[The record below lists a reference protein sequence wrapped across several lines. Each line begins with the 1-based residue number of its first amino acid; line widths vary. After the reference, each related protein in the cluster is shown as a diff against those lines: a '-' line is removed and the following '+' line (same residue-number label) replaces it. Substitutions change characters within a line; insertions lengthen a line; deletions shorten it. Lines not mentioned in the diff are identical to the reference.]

1 MADGAV
7 NGSSNAA
14 LKVQVDGLA
23 SDIARIDAKIDRL
36 AQPSTPQYTTWIAAS
51 GLVISVMVGFF
62 TLGISPIKDSI
73 VKNEAEN
80 RISIDRVDATAR
92 LARKEIADDLKDMRN
107 GVVTRGEHEQRWR
120 GLDSTDTVLSTRI
133 DGLDKKMADFYGPR
147 DAMKDIQQQINEL
160 RAGIARLKP

>member
-1 MADGAV
+1 MTELSQ

-23 SDIARIDAKIDRL
+23 NDIARIDTKIDRL

-73 VKNEAEN
+73 TKNEAEN
-80 RISIDRVDATAR
+80 RISIDRVDAAAR

-120 GLDSTDTVLSTRI
+120 GLDSTDGVLSVRI
-133 DGLDKKMADFYGPR
+133 DALDKKMAEFYGPR
-147 DAMKDIQQQINEL
+147 DALKDMQSQINEL
-160 RAGIARLKP
+160 RAAQKQK

>member
-1 MADGAV
+1 MMVDGAT

-23 SDIARIDAKIDRL
+23 SDIARIDTKIDRI

-73 VKNEAEN
+73 AKNEMDN
-80 RISIDRVDATAR
+80 RISLDRVDAAAR
-92 LARKEIADDLKDMRN
+92 LARKEIADELKDMRS

-120 GLDSTDTVLSTRI
+120 GLDSTDGVLSARI
-133 DGLDKKMADFYGPR
+133 DALDKKMAEFYGPR
-147 DAMKDIQQQINEL
+147 DAMKDMQSQINEL
-160 RAGIARLKP
+160 RAVQKQK

>member
-1 MADGAV
+1 MAEAV

-36 AQPSTPQYTTWIAAS
+36 AQPSTPQYTTWVAAS

-62 TLGISPIKDSI
+62 TLGISPIKEAI
-73 VKNEAEN
+73 AKNETDN
-80 RISIDRVDATAR
+80 RLSIERVDATAR
-92 LARKEIADDLKDMRN
+92 LARKEIADELKDMRT

-120 GLDSTDTVLSTRI
+120 GLDSTDGVLSARI
-133 DGLDKKMADFYGPR
+133 DALDRKMAEFYGPR
-147 DAMKDIQQQINEL
+147 DAMKDMQIQINEL
-160 RAGIARLKP
+160 RAAQKQK

>member
-1 MADGAV
+1 MADV
-7 NGSSNAA
+7 SPNGSSNAA

-62 TLGISPIKDSI
+62 TLGISPIKEAI
-73 VKNEAEN
+73 AKNESDT
-80 RISIDRVDATAR
+80 RLSIDRVDATAR
-92 LARKEIADDLKDMRN
+92 LARKEIADELKDMRT

-120 GLDSTDTVLSTRI
+120 GLDSTDGVLSARI
-133 DGLDKKMADFYGPR
+133 DALDRKMAEFYGPR
-147 DAMKDIQQQINEL
+147 DAMKDMQSQINEL
-160 RAGIARLKP
+160 RASQKPKP

>member
-1 MADGAV
+1 MADVAP

-36 AQPSTPQYTTWIAAS
+36 AQPSTPQYTTWVAAS

-62 TLGISPIKDSI
+62 TLGISPIKEAI
-73 VKNEAEN
+73 AKNESDT
-80 RISIDRVDATAR
+80 RLSIDRVDATAR
-92 LARKEIADDLKDMRN
+92 LARKEIADELKDMRT

-120 GLDSTDTVLSTRI
+120 GLDSTDGVLSGRI
-133 DGLDKKMADFYGPR
+133 DALDRKMAEFYGPR
-147 DAMKDIQQQINEL
+147 DAMKDMQSQINEL
-160 RAGIARLKP
+160 RASQKPKP